1 MHIQEFT
8 RIEERA
14 SQKGTCV
21 PETQD
26 LVDSATKS
34 TEHSC
39 VPVTKTEQKAEVE
52 VTCIAETDSEEES
65 IPATPQ
71 KKRIFKSVVFD
82 DLESPHSSA
91 THSCD
96 TGMIQLISRSSQ
108 QHVTEYNT

>member
-1 MHIQEFT
+1 M
-8 RIEERA
+8 
-14 SQKGTCV
+14 

-26 LVDSATKS
+26 VVDSVTTS

-39 VPVTKTEQKAEVE
+39 VPVTKTEQKAEVK

-71 KKRIFKSVVFD
+71 KKRIKSVAFD
-82 DLESPHSSA
+82 DLDSPVLVHSPA